1 MTNEIL
7 NSLAGMR
14 LKRWVAEEIERLG
27 RRMPGELP
35 GEYDDAWANVFLEG
49 QIHALRKIS
58 LRLLT
63 DEEAA
68 EAERVRFEMFGTP
81 R

>member
-27 RRMPGELP
+27 RRMPGE
-35 GEYDDAWANVFLEG
+35 YDDAWANGFLEG

-63 DEEAA
+63 DEDAA

>member
-27 RRMPGELP
+27 RRMPGECD
-35 GEYDDAWANVFLEG
+35 GAGANVFLEG